1 MLTTRDASRNFLPF
15 DFLTMG
21 ELFQNN
27 HHRASGRLNFAWR
40 KFEFDPTY
48 QLLRVLAWMRV
59 IRLVP
64 EEVAAAS

>member
-1 MLTTRDASRNFLPF
+1 
-15 DFLTMG
+15 MG

-48 QLLRVLAWMRV
+48 QLLRMLAWMRV
-59 IRLVP
+59 IRLMP
-64 EEVAAAS
+64 ADEVAAAA